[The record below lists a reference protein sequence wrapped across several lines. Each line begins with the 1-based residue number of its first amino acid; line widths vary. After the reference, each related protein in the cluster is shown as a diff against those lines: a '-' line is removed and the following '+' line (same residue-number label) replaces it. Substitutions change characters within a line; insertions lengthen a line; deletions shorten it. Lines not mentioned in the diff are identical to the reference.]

1 MCHRTQAV
9 QGVLGGCAW
18 EVVCMCHGTLAVQGV
33 LGGCAWEIVC
43 MWMCSHTG

>member
-1 MCHRTQAV
+1 MCHGTQAV
-9 QGVLGGCAW
+9 QGVLGGYAW
-18 EVVCMCHGTLAVQGV
+18 EIVRMCHGTQAVQGV

>member
-1 MCHRTQAV
+1 
-9 QGVLGGCAW
+9 
-18 EVVCMCHGTLAVQGV
+18 MCHGTMAVQGV